1 MSGLASSL
9 RGLFLD
15 LRFAMASYYQRV
27 TVLLNPA
34 AGKQSAAAE
43 EQVRAALHNAGCDAD
58 VHRADGASFA
68 SEAKAAVERGS
79 TLIVAAGGD
88 GSVSAA
94 ASALVGTDAALG
106 VLPLGT
112 LNHFA
117 KDLDIPTDLAKAVAV
132 IGTGRTIAVDVA
144 EVNGRPFI
152 NNASIGM
159 YASLISERASMQRIG
174 RGKWMAHG
182 VAAIRV
188 WRRYRHHPIV
198 LGVDGT
204 RRAART
210 PFVFVGN
217 NEYHLSGLELGGRT
231 TLEGGCLH
239 VCMAPGMS
247 RRGVAGMILAA
258 IFADVCRL
266 QGFESFTT
274 QAVTVDAAAPRVR
287 TSIDGE
293 VVMLDNPL
301 TFRICPRAL
310 RVRVPSCE
318 R

>member
-1 MSGLASSL
+1 
-9 RGLFLD
+9 
-15 LRFAMASYYQRV
+15 MAPYYQRI

-43 EQVRAALHNAGCDAD
+43 EQVRAALQSAGCDAEIRL
-58 VHRADGASFA
+58 VDGASVA

-79 TLIVAAGGD
+79 TLVVAAGGD

-94 ASALVGTDAALG
+94 ASALAGTEAELG

-117 KDLDIPTDLAKAVAV
+117 KDLEIPTDVAKAVEA
-132 IGTGRTIAVDVA
+132 IGAGRTVAVDIG

-174 RGKWMAHG
+174 RGKWVAHG
-182 VAAIRV
+182 LAALRV
-188 WRRYRHHPIV
+188 WRRYRHHPVV
-198 LGVDGT
+198 LGIDGT

-217 NEYHLSGLELGGRT
+217 NEYYLSGLELGGRKA
-231 TLEGGCLH
+231 LEGGQLH

-247 RRGVAGMILAA
+247 RRGVAWMILAA

-274 QAVTVDAAAPRVR
+274 KAVTLDASVPRVR
-287 TSIDGE
+287 ASVDGE

-301 TFRICPRAL
+301 TFRIRPRAL

>member
-1 MSGLASSL
+1 
-9 RGLFLD
+9 
-15 LRFAMASYYQRV
+15 MAPYYQRI

-43 EQVRAALHNAGCDAD
+43 DQVRAALQSAECDAEIRL
-58 VHRADGASFA
+58 VEGASFA

-79 TLIVAAGGD
+79 TLVVAAGGD

-94 ASALVGTDAALG
+94 ASALIGTEADLG
-106 VLPLGT
+106 VLPVGT

-117 KDLDIPTDLAKAVAV
+117 KDLEIPTDLAKAVEV
-132 IGTGRTIAVDVA
+132 IGAGRTVAVDVGQ
-144 EVNGRPFI
+144 VNGHTFI

-159 YASLISERASMQRIG
+159 YASLISERASMQRTG
-174 RGKWMAHG
+174 RGKWLAHG
-182 VAAIRV
+182 LAAMRV
-188 WRRYRHHPIV
+188 WRRYRHHPVV
-198 LGVDGT
+198 LGIDGT

-217 NEYHLSGLELGGRT
+217 NEYQLSGLELGGRKA
-231 TLEGGCLH
+231 LEGGTLH

-247 RRGVAGMILAA
+247 RRGVAWMILAA

-274 QAVTVDAAAPRVR
+274 TEVTVDAAAPRVR

-301 TFRICPRAL
+301 TFRIRPRAL
-310 RVRVPSCE
+310 RVRVP
-318 R
+318 